1 MGCGDSPRL
10 PKGVKARKVGDGA
23 EAGAT
28 IGPLIDRTAIAKVEQ
43 TSVQPQPVP
52 RDGIDRRRPSDEKW
66 SAPRPEDGGEAV
78 PGRSR
83 GRSPRRSDD
92 CVRVRP
98 GSYHRRT

>member
-43 TSVQPQPVP
+43 TSVQPNPSRATASTGGGAQ
-52 RDGIDRRRPSDEKW
+52 RRKW